1 MDLLYTPRKF
11 GKPLPA
17 DLAKATGND
26 GSVTATPEYLCPV
39 DIGEQTLNLDFDTG
53 STDLWVPLLKSQST
67 YNFIF
72 SWVFLSQLS
81 SASKEGHTVYDPS
94 KSSAYKAKSG
104 YTWDITCGDG
114 SGTFGTVSTDTV
126 TVGGTKVTGQA
137 VEIATKVTG
146 QAVEI
151 ATKVSSAFVFDTAN
165 DGLLGLAFSSINT
178 GKFLSSPQNTNM
190 N

>member
-26 GSVTATPEYLCPV
+26 GSVTATPEDSFDSEYLCPV

-104 YTWDITCGDG
+104 YIWDITCGDG

-137 VEIATKVTG
+137 VEIATKVPST
-146 QAVEI
+146 
-151 ATKVSSAFVFDTAN
+151 FVLDTAN
-165 DGLLGLAFSSINT
+165 DGLLGLPFSSINT
-178 GKFLSSPQNTNM
+178 GKFLSYPQNTNM

>member
-1 MDLLYTPRKF
+1 MGAPF
-11 GKPLPA
+11 
-17 DLAKATGND
+17 
-26 GSVTATPEYLCPV
+26 
-39 DIGEQTLNLDFDTG
+39 
-53 STDLWVPLLKSQST
+53 KSQST

-81 SASKEGHTVYDPS
+81 SASKKGHTVYDPP

-104 YTWDITCGDG
+104 YIWDITCGDG
-114 SGTFGTVSTDTV
+114 IGTFGTVGTDTV

-137 VEIATKVTG
+137 A
-146 QAVEI
+146 EI

-165 DGLLGLAFSSINT
+165 DGLPGLAFSSVNT